1 MLICGGWRKQK
12 NDGHFLKLSESW
24 GPAQALGGGVV
35 SAGNDCGVFFLTKT
49 LETYL
54 LGGSVVCEQRKEKVD
69 WAKLCLSREYHN
81 AVRS

>member
-1 MLICGGWRKQK
+1 MTAISSSCQRVGGQFR
-12 NDGHFLKLSESW
+12 HW
-24 GPAQALGGGVV
+24 GEIV
-35 SAGNDCGVFFLTKT
+35 SDRNDCGTFFLKKT

-69 WAKLCLSREYHN
+69 WAKLCLSHEYHN